1 MPDMKINH
9 ADFVEKLQSIE
20 TLDLLYNV
28 VEAKAGRHIDILA
41 EVPTDTVIEAEEAI
55 NKLIR
60 LSKAI
65 PD

>member
-1 MPDMKINH
+1 MKVQHPQFI
-9 ADFVEKLQSIE
+9 EKLQGME

-28 VEAKAGRHIDILA
+28 VEAKAGQHIDILA
-41 EVPTDTVIEAEEAI
+41 ALPVDTVAEAEEAI

-65 PD
+65 PKD